1 MPNRY
6 RHYLLA
12 LLTGL
17 LAFNALDRVALGIVL
32 QAIKIDLNLTDT
44 QLGLLTGIAFAIFYA
59 TMGVPIARWA
69 DRGNRVT
76 IISLTAALWSAGVA
90 LCATASSFLQ
100 LLLIRTGVAVGEAGC
115 IPPAHS
121 LIADYFDRSE
131 RPRAVARYMLGVPLA
146 LTAGYFSAG
155 FLNELYGW
163 RMTFVILG
171 LPGLALAALARLT
184 LKEPRQL
191 QSARVGQAAQTSQR
205 LQEMEPRPSFREVVR
220 ALWSNIAFRHLM
232 ICFSVWNF
240 FGYGIL
246 QWAPAFFIRSY
257 ALHTSELGMWFALIY
272 GVGGGL
278 GVYLGGEWATRFAAG
293 NEPRQLRM
301 CAAAF
306 VVFPL
311 FKAYAFLAPD
321 HYLALLGLAM
331 ASLGTIAQGPMLAS
345 MQTLVASR
353 MRAMSIA
360 LVYLCSNLIGMGL
373 GPLAVGALSDTLQ
386 PWLGGES
393 LRYALV
399 ALCPGYFWA
408 AWHLWRA
415 SATVARDV
423 KTTQVRVENTI
434 TSIAAAD

>member
-1 MPNRY
+1 
-6 RHYLLA
+6 
-12 LLTGL
+12 
-17 LAFNALDRVALGIVL
+17 
-32 QAIKIDLNLTDT
+32 
-44 QLGLLTGIAFAIFYA
+44 
-59 TMGVPIARWA
+59 
-69 DRGNRVT
+69 
-76 IISLTAALWSAGVA
+76 
-90 LCATASSFLQ
+90 
-100 LLLIRTGVAVGEAGC
+100 
-115 IPPAHS
+115 
-121 LIADYFDRSE
+121 
-131 RPRAVARYMLGVPLA
+131 
-146 LTAGYFSAG
+146 
-155 FLNELYGW
+155 
-163 RMTFVILG
+163 
-171 LPGLALAALARLT
+171 
-184 LKEPRQL
+184 
-191 QSARVGQAAQTSQR
+191 
-205 LQEMEPRPSFREVVR
+205 
-220 ALWSNIAFRHLM
+220 
-232 ICFSVWNF
+232 
-240 FGYGIL
+240 
-246 QWAPAFFIRSY
+246 
-257 ALHTSELGMWFALIY
+257 
-272 GVGGGL
+272 
-278 GVYLGGEWATRFAAG
+278 
-293 NEPRQLRM
+293 M